1 MRWNLSCLRITT
13 KNLPNTFIVQEVS
26 ILNDFSCCFSN
37 NLLLGKMNERP
48 NHKRLR
54 FRLSKTACVSPV
66 YINRLHPR
74 IASSPRSSTYR
85 NGIVRS
91 VSNVNVFVIISKHRT
106 SDYHMHEDSTQ
117 FRSFTY
123 VNQIF
128 SSDVTGFTYEMFV
141 FLESMCNKTTKSFG
155 TSFMMH
161 L

>member
-54 FRLSKTACVSPV
+54 FRLSTTACVSPV
-66 YINRLHPR
+66 YINRSHPR

-85 NGIVRS
+85 NGIDISVFGFVCHRVR
-91 VSNVNVFVIISKHRT
+91 VGWLQT
-106 SDYHMHEDSTQ
+106 YHMTDHRLQDLLQT
-117 FRSFTY
+117 
-123 VNQIF
+123 
-128 SSDVTGFTYEMFV
+128 
-141 FLESMCNKTTKSFG
+141 
-155 TSFMMH
+155 
-161 L
+161 